1 MSNNKKLFGL
11 IGIFYKIANPKTIF
25 ILVHKLIRSQDF
37 FENSLENNLF
47 YKEQFNNFFFIGKVT
62 QDYIMLKFDD
72 ILEKCVIIED
82 ENGVVFLSPV
92 VDLLTHS

>member
-1 MSNNKKLFGL
+1 MSSNKKQF
-11 IGIFYKIANPKTIF
+11 IGKFYKIANSKTIF

-47 YKEQFNNFFFIGKVT
+47 YKEQFNNFFFIGQVT
-62 QDYIMLKFDD
+62 QDYVMLKFED

-82 ENGVVFLSPV
+82 GNGVVFKPGRRFIDS
-92 VDLLTHS
+92 

>member
-1 MSNNKKLFGL
+1 MSNNKKQFGL
-11 IGIFYKIANPKTIF
+11 IGKFYKIANSKTIF

-37 FENSLENNLF
+37 FENNSENNLF

-62 QDYIMLKFDD
+62 QDFIKLED

-82 ENGVVFLSPV
+82 ENGVVFLSPI

>member
-1 MSNNKKLFGL
+1 MSNNKKQFGL
-11 IGIFYKIANPKTIF
+11 IGKFANSKTIF

-37 FENSLENNLF
+37 FENNLENNLF
-47 YKEQFNNFFFIGKVT
+47 YKEQFNNFFLIGKVT
-62 QDYIMLKFDD
+62 QDYIMLKFED
-72 ILEKCVIIED
+72 ILEKCLIIED